1 MRWSLNSKFIKAKKR
16 SIEVIGMSEVD
27 ELTKLFAGVGFE
39 EPKIKEIV
47 KNKKVAD
54 SLSALVQET
63 PADYHWDKSNR
74 ALVHNLA
81 SLIKGNEFANSKL
94 IVNGIIKGN
103 LKTNLQI
110 DAAYKYVKEHGDDAN
125 EDDMNKS
132 SGVGVE
138 ITEEQVRERVAQYIE
153 ENKETILAERY
164 KLVPGIFANI
174 KNLPELKWA
183 DPRSFKP
190 IIDQEILKVLGPKD
204 ERDLVK
210 KKKKG
215 GDSAKGGAKPKQKN
229 DKSSLS
235 GASERNMFTEGFLG
249 DLHKVED
256 NPQATPELLAE
267 HLKAVNGKVR
277 TRFPPEPNGY
287 LHIGH
292 SKAIMVNFGYAKY
305 HGGECNLRFDDTNP
319 EAEAPEYF
327 ESIKRMV
334 SWLGFKPTRITY
346 SSDHFDTLYNL
357 AEVLIKNGKAYVCH
371 CTSEQVKA
379 GRGIKEDGTPGGE
392 RSSCKDRS
400 SSVEETLAEFRKM
413 RDGFYKP
420 GEATLRM
427 KQDLTSPSPQMWDLV
442 AYRVLNAAHPRTGD
456 KWRIYPTYD
465 FTHCLVDSFENIT
478 HSLCTTEF
486 YLSRESYE
494 WLCDQVGVFRPTQRE
509 YGRLNITGTVLSK
522 RKIAKLVDEKFV
534 RGWDDPRLFT
544 LEAIRRRGV
553 PPGAILSF
561 INTLGVTT
569 STTNIQVIR
578 FESAIR
584 KYLEDSTPRL
594 MFVLDPIEV
603 VIDNLPEDYEELVT
617 IPFRP
622 GSPEFGERTVPFTKR
637 LFIERSDFSAKT
649 DDKEFFRLTPNQP
662 VGLIKV
668 PYTISYKSMET
679 DETGKVIRIHANYDN
694 ANEDGKPKKPK
705 TYIQWIPVSAKYNS
719 PVKVAE
725 TRIYNQL
732 FSSEN
737 PSAHP
742 EGYLKDINPESELV
756 YTSSVIEPN
765 FDKVVKNSPWVVDS
779 VKKSE
784 FYVPEEDG
792 RKEVCR
798 FQAMRVGYFTLDKDS
813 TEDKIILNRIVSL
826 KDSTK

>member
-1 MRWSLNSKFIKAKKR
+1 
-16 SIEVIGMSEVD
+16 MSDVED
-27 ELTKLFAGVGFE
+27 LAELFRAVGFE
-39 EPKIKEIV
+39 EPKVKEIV
-47 KNKKVAD
+47 KNKKVSD
-54 SLSALVQET
+54 SLSELINEA
-63 PADYHWDKSNR
+63 PSGCKWNKSQR
-74 ALVHNLA
+74 ALLHNLA
-81 SLIKGNEFANSKL
+81 SLLKGTSLLNVKL
-94 IVNGIIKGN
+94 VIDGIVYGD
-103 LKTNLQI
+103 LKTALQV
-110 DAAYKYVKEHGDDAN
+110 DAAYKYVKDNAEKADKERMN
-125 EDDMNKS
+125 ES
-132 SGVGVE
+132 AGVGIEV
-138 ITEEQVRERVAQYIE
+138 TEEQVQVSVQKYIE
-153 ENKETILAERY
+153 DNKETIERERY
-164 KLVPGIFANI
+164 KLVPGIFAKI
-174 KNLPELKWA
+174 KSLPEMKWA

-190 IIDQEILKVLGPKD
+190 VIDSEVLKVLGPKD

-210 KKKKG
+210 KKPKGNDSKKNE
-215 GDSAKGGAKPKQKN
+215 KKN
-229 DKSSLS
+229 DSKTATTEAPKRS
-235 GASERNMFTEGFLG
+235 MFSEGFLG
-249 DLHKVED
+249 DLHAVSD

-305 HGGECNLRFDDTNP
+305 HDGVCYLRFDDTNP

-334 SWLGFKPTRITY
+334 AWLGFTPWKITY
-346 SSDHFDTLYNL
+346 SSDYFDKLYEL

-371 CTSEQVKA
+371 STPEEIRA
-379 GRGIKEDGTPGGE
+379 GRGIKPDGTPGGE
-392 RSSCKDRS
+392 RFACQYRERPI
-400 SSVEETLAEFRKM
+400 EENLEEFRKM

-427 KQDLTSPSPQMWDLV
+427 KQDMNSPSPQMWDLI
-442 AYRVLNAAHPRTGD
+442 AYRVLDAPHPRTGS
-456 KWRIYPTYD
+456 KWKIYPTYD

-494 WLCDQVGVFRPTQRE
+494 WLCDQVHVFRPTQRE

-522 RKIAKLVDEKFV
+522 RKIAKLVEGSYV

-569 STTNIQVIR
+569 STTNIQVVR

-584 KYLEDSTPRL
+584 KYLEDTTPRL
-594 MFVLDPIEV
+594 MFILDPIEV
-603 VIDNLPEDYEELVT
+603 IVDNLSEEYEELVK

-622 GSPEFGERTVPFTKR
+622 GSPEFGERTVPFTNK
-637 LFIERSDFSAKT
+637 FYIERSDFSESCG
-649 DDKEFFRLTPNQP
+649 DKEFFRLTPDQP

-668 PYTISYKSMET
+668 PFTVSFKSLEK
-679 DETGKVIRIHANYDN
+679 DSNGKVTRLHVQYENN
-694 ANEDGKPKKPK
+694 PEEGKARKPK
-705 TYIQWIPVSAKYNS
+705 TYIQWVPLSSKYKS
-719 PVKVAE
+719 PIKVAE
-725 TRIYNQL
+725 TRVYNQL
-732 FSSEN
+732 FTSEN
-737 PSAHP
+737 PSSHP

-756 YTSSVIEPN
+756 YTTSLMENNFNAVIQ
-765 FDKVVKNSPWVVDS
+765 KSPWVVDS
-779 VKKSE
+779 VKQSE
-784 FYVPEEDG
+784 FYIKEDENS
-792 RKEVCR
+792 KEICR

-813 TEDKIILNRIVSL
+813 TDDRIILNRIVSL
-826 KDSTK
+826 SLIHI

>member
-1 MRWSLNSKFIKAKKR
+1 MLEDRFPV
-16 SIEVIGMSEVD
+16 EVMSEVD
-27 ELTKLFAGVGFE
+27 DLTVLFSKVGFE
-39 EPKIKEIV
+39 EPKVKEIV
-47 KNKKVAD
+47 KNKKVSD
-54 SLSALVQET
+54 TLSILVREA
-63 PADYHWDKSNR
+63 PASYQWDKSSR

-81 SLIKGNEFANSKL
+81 SLIKGAEFPNSKL
-94 IVNGIIKGN
+94 IVQGIVNGD
-103 LKTNLQI
+103 LKTNLQVE
-110 DAAYKYVKEHGDDAN
+110 AAYKYVKQNGDSATKEAMN
-125 EDDMNKS
+125 EN
-132 SGVGVE
+132 SGVGIEV
-138 ITEEQVRERVAQYIE
+138 TEDQVRASVINYIE
-153 ENKETILAERY
+153 TNKETILAERY

-210 KKKKG
+210 KKNK
-215 GDSAKGGAKPKQKN
+215 
-229 DKSSLS
+229 KSSDS
-235 GASERNMFTEGFLG
+235 SKNGANAKNKADKETASAPKRNMFSEGFLG
-249 DLHKVED
+249 DLHKVDD

-305 HGGECNLRFDDTNP
+305 NGGETYLRFDDTNP

-334 SWLGFKPTRITY
+334 SWLGFKPFKITY
-346 SSDHFDTLYNL
+346 SSDYFDKLYEL
-357 AEVLIKNGKAYVCH
+357 AEVLIKSGKGYVCH
-371 CTSEQVKA
+371 CTSEEVKA

-392 RSSCKDRS
+392 RFACKDRDRS
-400 SSVEETLAEFRKM
+400 IEETLDEFRKM

-427 KQDLTSPSPQMWDLV
+427 KQDLSSPSPQMWDLV
-442 AYRVLNAAHPRTGD
+442 AYRVLNAPHPRTGS
-456 KWRIYPTYD
+456 KWKIYPTYD

-494 WLCDQVGVFRPTQRE
+494 WLCDQVHVFRPTQRE

-522 RKIAKLVDEKFV
+522 RKIAKLVEEKYV

-569 STTNIQVIR
+569 STTNIQVVR

-594 MFVLDPIEV
+594 MFVLDPVEV
-603 VIDNLPEDYEELVT
+603 VLDNLPEEYEELVK

-622 GSPEFGERTVPFTKR
+622 GSPEFGEREVPFTKR
-637 LFIERSDFSAKT
+637 FFIERSDFSENS
-649 DDKEFFRLTPNQP
+649 DDKEFFRMTPKQP

-668 PYTISYKSMET
+668 PYNVSFESAEK
-679 DETGKVIRIHANYDN
+679 DESGRIIRIHAHYDN
-694 ANEDGKPKKPK
+694 SPQDGKPQKPK
-705 TYIQWIPVSAKYNS
+705 TYIQWVPVSKKYNS
-719 PVKVAE
+719 PVQVAE

-742 EGYLKDINPESELV
+742 EGYLNDINPESELV
-756 YTSSVIEPN
+756 YTNSVVEPN
-765 FDKVVKNSPWVVDS
+765 FSEVAKKSPWVVDS

-784 FYVPEEDG
+784 FYVPEEEG

-813 TEDKIILNRIVSL
+813 EDNRIILNRIVSL
-826 KDSTK
+826 KESTK